1 MSKAKYKLLLVLLLC
16 FLLFER
22 VFSSFY
28 WKNLNSLDMIGDL
41 GTSWNK
47 PSMVV
52 VLEWTYDRSVLQIYS
67 TVECSVSI
75 STS

>member
-1 MSKAKYKLLLVLLLC
+1 
-16 FLLFER
+16 
-22 VFSSFY
+22 
-28 WKNLNSLDMIGDL
+28 MIGDL